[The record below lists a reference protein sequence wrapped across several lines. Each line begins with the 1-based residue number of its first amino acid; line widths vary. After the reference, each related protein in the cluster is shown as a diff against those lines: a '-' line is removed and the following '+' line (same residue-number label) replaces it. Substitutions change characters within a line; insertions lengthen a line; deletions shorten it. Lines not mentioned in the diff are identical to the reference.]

1 MKKWFYY
8 FRDGES
14 KPMVTVCIIEDLGVI
29 ARGISICSTGDNV
42 VKKDYKTEDGELV
55 VGGRTI
61 AIARALEALTTKL
74 DSMPILKQEVHEVL
88 DECGFDLETNCK
100 SEINPVLSDFELSLV
115 YKDVPIIK
123 DCRMFGKVVD
133 DLFEKLD
140 KNEDF
145 YMNREYDSKHGVYF
159 HVIGQ
164 IHGNS
169 RYYNI
174 SFGCDD

>member
-8 FRDGES
+8 FRDSES
-14 KPMVTVCIIEDLGVI
+14 KPMVTVCIIERLGVI
-29 ARGISICSTGDNV
+29 ARGISICSTDDNV
-42 VKKDYKTEDGELV
+42 VKKDYENEDGELV
-55 VGGRTI
+55 IGGRT
-61 AIARALEALTTKL
+61 RAEVRAMKALTTKL
-74 DSMPILKQEVHEVL
+74 DSMPILKQEAHEVM
-88 DECGFDLETNCK
+88 ENCGFDLETKNK
-100 SEINPVLSDFELSLV
+100 SEINPTLSDFELSLV
-115 YKDVPIIK
+115 YKDVPIVK
-123 DCRMFGKVVD
+123 DYRMFGNTVD

-145 YMNREYDSKHGVYF
+145 YMNREHDSKHGVYF